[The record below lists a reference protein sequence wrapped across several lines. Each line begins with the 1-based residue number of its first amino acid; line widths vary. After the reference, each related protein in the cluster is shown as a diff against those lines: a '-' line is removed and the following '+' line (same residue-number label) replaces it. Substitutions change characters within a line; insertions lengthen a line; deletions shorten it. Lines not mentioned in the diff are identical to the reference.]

1 MKEILRRIWLP
12 GLLFVVLCSAYL
24 FGEEFES
31 DRVRIGINIGIWLS
45 GAWLLVGMI
54 NYFFWH
60 RLVREALGRPVPR
73 LLTDGLAM
81 VVYVSALCGILA
93 YVFELSITGIWATS
107 GMLGIVV
114 GLALRSII
122 LDIFTGLA
130 VNIDQSYRIG
140 DWVELLDH
148 GHNVVYGKV
157 LEINWRTTRV
167 VADDHRFFVIPN
179 SRMGNVSLI
188 NYSMPDD
195 IFRAEVPFTLDFSVP
210 PARALRV
217 LEAGVRAVCG
227 RKIGPLAHPEP
238 KVIIGATNGLGIE
251 YRVRYWMSLEQI
263 TIPMCRHVVYGSVLE
278 HLRHAGLTLAYPKQ
292 DQFFARMPVRQ
303 LEHQSEQDREKLL
316 RRIDIFGCLE
326 PAELRQVA
334 AELAPKHIPAGSEL
348 LAGGEAGDSMFVVA
362 EGFLEVWAEREG
374 EKIRIGQIEPGEFAG
389 EMSLLT
395 GEPRTASIS
404 AATDVVAYEI
414 TRDHLMPILEARP
427 ALFEAIS
434 ALTAARRMRM
444 EETLAA
450 AGIEDGGHD
459 VHGLTAQ
466 ILGKMKSFFR
476 HIAARR
482 HRAPAKKAKVGE

>member
-1 MKEILRRIWLP
+1 MKEILRRIWFP
-12 GLLFVVLCSAYL
+12 ATLFVVFVCAVLY
-24 FGEEFES
+24 GEDFES
-31 DRVRIGINIGIWLS
+31 DRVRLGLKSGMWLS
-45 GAWLLVGMI
+45 GAWLLVGTI

-81 VVYVSALCGILA
+81 IVYLSALTGILA
-93 YVFELSITGIWATS
+93 YVFEMSITGVWATS

-148 GHNVVYGKV
+148 GQNVIYGKV

-167 VADDHRFFVIPN
+167 VSDDHRFFVIPN

-188 NYSMPDD
+188 NYSMPDE
-195 IFRAEVPFTLDFSVP
+195 IFRAEIPFTLDFSVP
-210 PARALRV
+210 PQRALRV

-227 RKIGPLAHPEP
+227 HQGGPLAHPEP
-238 KVIIGATNGLGIE
+238 KVIIGATNVLGVE
-251 YRVRYWMSLEQI
+251 YRVRYWLNLSDI
-263 TIPMCRHVVYGSVLE
+263 TIPMCRHAVYGSVLE

-292 DQFFARMPVRQ
+292 DHFYGRMPVRQ
-303 LEHQSEQDREKLL
+303 LEHQSEVDREKLL
-316 RRIDIFGCLE
+316 RRIDIFGCL
-326 PAELRQVA
+326 AVTELRQLA
-334 AELAPKHIPAGSEL
+334 AELTPKLVAAGGDL
-348 LAGGEAGDSMFVVA
+348 IARGEAGDSMFVLA
-362 EGFLEVWAEREG
+362 EGLLEVWMERDG
-374 EKIRIGQIEPGEFAG
+374 TKVRVGQIEPGEFAG

-395 GEPRTASIS
+395 GEPRTATIS

-434 ALTAARRMRM
+434 ALTAARRVRA

-450 AGIEDGGHD
+450 SGLNDGADD
-459 VHGLTAQ
+459 VHGLTAH

-476 HIAARR
+476 NIAARR
-482 HRAPAKKAKVGE
+482 HRAPARTANVGE